1 MYEFCDVGPEQC
13 QLLPMRDSH
22 REHQSLHLLT
32 YGARGAAKQ
41 CRGQRAQNMGDC
53 KVKPHT
59 SGCLSMLFIISV
71 QVFKEF
77 VLGEK
82 KMLLRIPASDLF

>member
-13 QLLPMRDSH
+13 KLLSVRDSP
-22 REHQSLHLLT
+22 REHQSLHLLM
-32 YGARGAAKQ
+32 YSGKGAAKQ
-41 CRGQRAQNMGDC
+41 CRGQRSQNMGDC

-59 SGCLSMLFIISV
+59 SGCFSTLFIISV